1 MDRRVVITGL
11 GPVTPVGTGKEEY
24 WKALCEGKSG
34 ISEITAFDTTDYP
47 SRIAGEVL
55 DFEITDYI
63 ESKKARR
70 MDRFTHF
77 AIAASKLAL
86 EDARLEIT
94 SEIADQT
101 GVVIG
106 SGIGG
111 LSTMETQHKVLQEK
125 GPRRVSPFLV
135 PMMICDLAAGE
146 VSIMLGAKGPNICI
160 VTACATSTHAIG
172 EAFEIITRGEA
183 DICIAGGS
191 EAGITP
197 LGVAGFCSVR
207 ALSTRNEEP
216 QRASRPF
223 DAERDGFVIGEG
235 AGIVV
240 LETLERA
247 LSRDAHIYA
256 EVIGFGM
263 TGDAYHITAPDP
275 TGRGAA
281 RSMQQALDRA
291 NISAAEVDYINAH
304 GTSTAYND
312 EYETLAIKE
321 VFKEHAYNI
330 PISSTKSMT
339 GHLLGAAGGIE
350 LIACAMAIETG
361 IVPPTINYENFDPE
375 CDLSYVPNNSIEKDV
390 LVAVSNSFGF
400 GGHNAALIIRRL
412 E

>member
-1 MDRRVVITGL
+1 MVRRIVITGL
-11 GPVTPVGTGKEEY
+11 GPVSPVGTGKGEY

-34 ISEITAFDTTDYP
+34 ISEIKAFDTTDYP
-47 SRIAGEVL
+47 SRIAGEVQG
-55 DFEITDYI
+55 FEISDYI
-63 ESKKARR
+63 EPKKARR

-86 EDARLEIT
+86 EDAGLEIT
-94 SEIADQT
+94 PAIADRT

-135 PMMICDLAAGE
+135 PMMICDMAAGE
-146 VSIMLGAKGPNICI
+146 VSILLGAKGPNVCI

-172 EAFEIITRGEA
+172 EAFEIIKRGEA

-240 LETLERA
+240 LETLEGA
-247 LSRDAHIYA
+247 ISRGAHIYA

-275 TGRGAA
+275 SGIGAA
-281 RSMQQALDRA
+281 RSMQQALDQA
-291 NISAAEVDYINAH
+291 NISPTEVDYINAH

-312 EYETLAIKE
+312 EYETKAIKD
-321 VFKEHAYNI
+321 VFKGHAYKI

-375 CDLSYVPNNSIEKDV
+375 CDLSYVPNNAIEKNV
-390 LVAVSNSFGF
+390 SVAVSNSFGF
-400 GGHNAALIIRRL
+400 GGHNTALVIREL

>member
-1 MDRRVVITGL
+1 MVRRIVITGL
-11 GPVTPVGTGKEEY
+11 GPVSPVGTGKEEY

-34 ISEITAFDTTDYP
+34 ISEIKAFDTTDYP
-47 SRIAGEVL
+47 SRIAGEVHG
-55 DFEITDYI
+55 FKICDYI
-63 ESKKARR
+63 EPKKARR

-86 EDARLEIT
+86 EDAGLEIT
-94 SEIADQT
+94 PAIADRT

-146 VSIMLGAKGPNICI
+146 VSILLGAKGPNICI

-172 EAFEIITRGEA
+172 EAFEIIKRGEA

-223 DAERDGFVIGEG
+223 DAKRDGFVIGEG

-240 LETLERA
+240 LETLEGA
-247 LSRDAHIYA
+247 ISRDAHIYA

-275 TGRGAA
+275 SGSGAA
-281 RSMQQALDRA
+281 RSMQEALDQA
-291 NISAAEVDYINAH
+291 NISPGEVDYINAH

-312 EYETLAIKE
+312 EYETKAIKD
-321 VFKEHAYNI
+321 VFKEHAYGI

-375 CDLSYVPNNSIEKDV
+375 CDLSYVPNNAIEKNV
-390 LVAVSNSFGF
+390 SVAVSNSFGF
-400 GGHNAALIIRRL
+400 GGHNAALVIREL

>member
-1 MDRRVVITGL
+1 MARRVVITGL
-11 GPVTPVGTGKEEY
+11 GPVSPVGTGKEEY

-34 ISEITAFDTTDYP
+34 ISEITAFDPTDYT
-47 SRIAGEVL
+47 SRIAGEVQ
-55 DFEITDYI
+55 DFEISDYI
-63 ESKKARR
+63 EPKKARR

-86 EDARLEIT
+86 EDAGLEIT
-94 SEIADQT
+94 PAIADQT
-101 GVVIG
+101 GVIIG

-146 VSIMLGAKGPNICI
+146 VSILVGAKGPNICI

-172 EAFEIITRGEA
+172 EAFEIIKRGEA

-240 LETLERA
+240 LETLEGA
-247 LSRDAHIYA
+247 ISRGAHIYA

-275 TGRGAA
+275 SGCGAA
-281 RSMQQALDRA
+281 RSMQNALDQA
-291 NISAAEVDYINAH
+291 NISPADVDYINAH

-312 EYETLAIKE
+312 EYETKAIKD
-321 VFKEHAYNI
+321 VFKEHAYKI

-375 CDLSYVPNNSIEKDV
+375 CDLSYVPNNAIEKNV
-390 LVAVSNSFGF
+390 SVAVSNSFGF
-400 GGHNAALIIRRL
+400 GGHNAALVIREL
-412 E
+412 G